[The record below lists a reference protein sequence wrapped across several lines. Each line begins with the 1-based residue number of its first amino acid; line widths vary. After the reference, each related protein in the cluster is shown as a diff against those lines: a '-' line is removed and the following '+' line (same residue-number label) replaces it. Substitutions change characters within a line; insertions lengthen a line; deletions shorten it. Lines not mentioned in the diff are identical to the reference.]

1 MWTKNDGFG
10 VWKHVRVRALI
21 SENYT
26 VPLKCETEGG
36 RALKHA
42 LLCSETCPV
51 PLMARDLMCKLN
63 LKLTAGLGVIE
74 EEQQM
79 SCAKFEPQW
88 AYEWHIRD
96 SDWAQMILKLSVNQN
111 MRKSGLA
118 GQKMFLTRF
127 DKIFWNENVCVLSA
141 CLSAKQMQLC
151 LITEDSAPH
160 LSTKAT
166 EQKCLWEKAWEPQKG
181 WKGKRGENTLKYV
194 DDLLICARDEVTCV
208 ADNVTLL
215 NHLAREGHKV
225 SLTKLQFCEAG
236 NNLFWVTLTPNS
248 KAISEKRIKA
258 IKDVPRPLTKTIVI
272 ILGNVCILSNVYS
285 KLCISWKALESPDN
299 RERAEVMWQ
308 DGKAFLHRW

>member
-1 MWTKNDGFG
+1 MLANPYVWLLKFWIRPCDG
-10 VWKHVRVRALI
+10 WM
-21 SENYT
+21 SEN
-26 VPLKCETEGG
+26 V
-36 RALKHA
+36 
-42 LLCSETCPV
+42 
-51 PLMARDLMCKLN
+51 
-63 LKLTAGLGVIE
+63 
-74 EEQQM
+74 Q
-79 SCAKFEPQW
+79 KFRVLRLQRYPMLVDGT
-88 AYEWHIRD
+88 R
-96 SDWAQMILKLSVNQN
+96 
-111 MRKSGLA
+111 
-118 GQKMFLTRF
+118 QKMFLTRF

-141 CLSAKQMQLC
+141 CLSEKQMQLY
-151 LITEDSAPH
+151 LITEDSALL
-160 LSTKAT
+160 LSLTKAT

-208 ADNVTLL
+208 ADTVTLL
-215 NHLAREGHKV
+215 NHLAREGHRV

-236 NNLFWVTLTPNS
+236 NNFFWVTLTPNS

-308 DGKAFLHRW
+308 DWKAFLHRW